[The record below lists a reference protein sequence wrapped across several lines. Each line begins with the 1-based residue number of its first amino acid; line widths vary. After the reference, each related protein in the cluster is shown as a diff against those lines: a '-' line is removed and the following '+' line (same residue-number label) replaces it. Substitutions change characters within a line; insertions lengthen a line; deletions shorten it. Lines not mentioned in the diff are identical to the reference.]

1 MKATHVFDMFV
12 VGYLN
17 CVHGMVSICVVFKCL
32 YDIYIYITYIINSI
46 AIYIYID
53 TYIIYG
59 FYMVETGS

>member
-1 MKATHVFDMFV
+1 MEW
-12 VGYLN
+12 YLYVLFFN
-17 CVHGMVSICVVFKCL
+17 VYM
-32 YDIYIYITYIINSI
+32 IYIYITYIINSI